1 LASLAC
7 AVAKMPTTE
16 RAMRASAL
24 GSVLVMLGA
33 SGQHTKMKAG
43 EPIG

>member
-1 LASLAC
+1 
-7 AVAKMPTTE
+7 MPTTE

-33 SGQHTKMKAG
+33 SGQRTKMKAG